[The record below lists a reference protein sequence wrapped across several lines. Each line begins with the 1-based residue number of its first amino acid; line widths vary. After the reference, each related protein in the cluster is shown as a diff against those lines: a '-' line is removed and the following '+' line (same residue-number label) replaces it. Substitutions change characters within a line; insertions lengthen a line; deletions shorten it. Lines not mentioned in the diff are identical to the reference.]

1 MAADQF
7 TGSPLAVVRTVSHV
21 AIEVTD
27 LDKSIAF
34 YQRALGLR
42 IVVDDRSSP
51 TQASIKGLIG
61 NFGFEIAAVAGC
73 CGGVETAR
81 PGLCLSFGVEDAKA
95 CLRRFQD
102 AGLGEPGALSEMS
115 GATFFTVRD
124 PDGNAIELI
133 EFPHGAIALGQLLVA
148 GETRNPGDAP

>member
-1 MAADQF
+1 MAADQR
-7 TGSPLAVVRTVSHV
+7 TGSPLATVAAVSHV
-21 AIEVTD
+21 AIEVAD

-42 IVVDDRSSP
+42 IVVDDRSSR

-61 NFGFEIAAVAGC
+61 DFGFEIAAAARSWER
-73 CGGVETAR
+73 VETAR
-81 PGLCLSFGVEDAKA
+81 PGLCLSFCVEDASA
-95 CLRRFQD
+95 CRRRFED
-102 AGLGEPGALSEMS
+102 AGLGEPGALSRMS
-115 GATFFTVRD
+115 GATFFTFRD

-148 GETRNPGDAP
+148 GETRNPGDAQ